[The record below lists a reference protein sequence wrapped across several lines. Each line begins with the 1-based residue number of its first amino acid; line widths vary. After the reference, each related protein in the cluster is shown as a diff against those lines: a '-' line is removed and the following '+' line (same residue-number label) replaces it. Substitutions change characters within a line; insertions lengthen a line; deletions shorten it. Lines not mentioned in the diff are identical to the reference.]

1 MLHDVRALDVK
12 RAWIGTAALAA
23 VVAVIAG
30 EIAWLSVLHALQH
43 TPLRPFTGQPIV
55 PGRAVPA
62 LRLEDD
68 RGRPFVYR
76 PGVPRAP
83 AAFYFG
89 YTRCRDACPLAL
101 ARLAR
106 AHRALPSLRV
116 IFVTVDPAN
125 DTAAALHRYLAH
137 FDAAFVGLT
146 GSPKEIAAAQRAFEV
161 AASPEGRGIAHDDAV
176 IVADATGRLA
186 LRYRGA
192 DLDVAAFVDDVQRLA
207 RR

>member
-1 MLHDVRALDVK
+1 MRALDVR

-23 VVAVIAG
+23 VVLVIAA
-30 EIAWLSVLHALQH
+30 EIVWLGVLHALHH
-43 TPLRPFTGQPIV
+43 TPLRPFTGRPIV
-55 PGRAVPA
+55 PERAAPM

-68 RGRPFVYR
+68 RGRPFFYR
-76 PGVPRAP
+76 PGASRAP

-89 YTRCRDACPLAL
+89 YTHCRDACPLAL

-116 IFVTVDPAN
+116 IFVTIDPAH
-125 DTAAALHRYLAH
+125 DDAPALHRYLAR
-137 FDAAFVGLT
+137 FDPAFVGLT
-146 GSPKEIAAAQRAFEV
+146 GSQGDIAAAQRAFDLG
-161 AASPEGRGIAHDDAV
+161 ASREGRGIAHDDAV

-192 DLDVAAFVDDVQRLA
+192 DLDVAAFVDDLQRLSH
-207 RR
+207 R